1 MHISDLKTDP
11 NNANRGTERGQQAL
25 TDSIG
30 RYGLGRSILIDKNGV
45 VIAGNKTL
53 ETAGQL
59 GIDNVDVI
67 KTDGTKLIAVQRTD
81 LDIEDETARQM
92 AYADNRV
99 GQLSLEWDEDQ
110 IAKDLAS
117 VDLISLWT
125 ETEIE
130 RLLAVNFAGD
140 PDEEIDADD
149 SGVRMVQLFF
159 DGESH
164 MKFLEVVAILKER
177 YGSET
182 LTDTVLH
189 GLTDAADN
197 S

>member
-1 MHISDLKTDP
+1 
-11 NNANRGTERGQQAL
+11 
-25 TDSIG
+25 
-30 RYGLGRSILIDKNGV
+30 
-45 VIAGNKTL
+45 
-53 ETAGQL
+53 
-59 GIDNVDVI
+59 
-67 KTDGTKLIAVQRTD
+67 
-81 LDIEDETARQM
+81 
-92 AYADNRV
+92 
-99 GQLSLEWDEDQ
+99 
-110 IAKDLAS
+110 
-117 VDLISLWT
+117 
-125 ETEIE
+125 
-130 RLLAVNFAGD
+130 LAVNFAGD

>member
-1 MHISDLKTDP
+1 MHISDLKPDP
-11 NNANRGTERGQQAL
+11 SNANRGTERGQQAL

-67 KTDGTKLIAVQRTD
+67 KTDGTKLVAVQRTD

-99 GQLSLEWDEDQ
+99 GQLSLEWDAEQLLRD
-110 IAKDLAS
+110 
-117 VDLISLWT
+117 T
-125 ETEIE
+125 EHMSIPFFT
-130 RLLAVNFAGD
+130 
-140 PDEEIDADD
+140 DEEIAVLSPDFLPATEEEQ
-149 SGVRMVQLFF
+149 GQLDQKQPHTCPNCGHEF
-159 DGESH
+159 
-164 MKFLEVVAILKER
+164 
-177 YGSET
+177 T
-182 LTDTVLH
+182 T
-189 GLTDAADN
+189 
-197 S
+197 